1 MRNSRKYG
9 KEEKQMRRLLALA
22 AFGAALS
29 LFGYAAA
36 ETVPAETEAVK
47 PLIKCST
54 CGVEFTSQA
63 GLTDHVKAHPEHAA
77 ATESGKVLIKCST
90 CGTEFTSQAGVE
102 EHIKSHPGHVM
113 APTSGKGL
121 VKCSTC
127 GVEFTAGA
135 GVEDHLKS
143 HPGHVMEPAE

>member
-1 MRNSRKYG
+1 M
-9 KEEKQMRRLLALA
+9 MRRLVALA
-22 AFGAALS
+22 VFGAALS

-63 GLTDHVKAHPEHAA
+63 GLVDHYKAYPEHEGVKP
-77 ATESGKVLIKCST
+77 ESGKVLIRCST
-90 CGTEFTSQAGVE
+90 CGAEFTSQAGVQ
-102 EHIKSHPGHVM
+102 EHIKTYPGHKIDTK
-113 APTSGKGL
+113 PL

-127 GVEFTAGA
+127 GVEFTSGA
-135 GVEDHLKS
+135 GVEDHMKS
-143 HPGHVMEPAE
+143 HPGHVMEPGM